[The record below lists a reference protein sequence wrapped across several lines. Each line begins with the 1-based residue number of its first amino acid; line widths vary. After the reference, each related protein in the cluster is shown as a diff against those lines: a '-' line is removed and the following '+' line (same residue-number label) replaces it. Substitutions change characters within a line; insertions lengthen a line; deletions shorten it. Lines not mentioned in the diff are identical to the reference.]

1 MDVGTFLAQR
11 RSAWAQLESL
21 LDEADRSGLKS
32 MGLEDVQ
39 RLGRLYREASA
50 DLVWARTRHA
60 GVEVVDYLNAL
71 VARAYARIHP
81 PRRLRWEAVITFFR
95 VDYPRLVRRHLRPI
109 LLAMAVFMAGG
120 LFGAGGMAFDPNAG
134 SYLLP
139 EEHRDLDPQARVAR
153 DTKGGVLLRPDGQA
167 AFSAYLFTHNIEVS
181 VVAFALGLLGGVLT
195 ALILFMNGVFIG
207 ALAYAYHADGVGLF
221 FWAWVLPRGSIALSA
236 VFIAGGAGFVLG
248 RALLAPGQRSRR
260 DALREDGAEA
270 VRLVLGLAPILV
282 VAGLVE
288 GTLSQWHMPWIP
300 PVFKIL
306 FALVLGTMLWL
317 WLLRSGRGRAGA

>member
-1 MDVGTFLAQR
+1 MDVGTFISR
-11 RSAWAQLESL
+11 RRPAWTDLEDL

-32 MGLEDVQ
+32 MDLEDIR

-50 DLVWARTRHA
+50 DLVWARSRRA
-60 GVEVVDYLNAL
+60 GAEVVDYLNAL

-95 VDYPRLVRRHLRPI
+95 VDYPRLVRRNLRPI
-109 LLAMAVFMAGG
+109 LLAMAVFLAGG
-120 LFGAGGMAFDPNAG
+120 LFGAGGMAFDPMAA

-139 EEHRDLDPQARVAR
+139 EEHQYLDPKQRVAR
-153 DTKGGVLLRPDGQA
+153 DTGGEFLLTPDLQA
-167 AFSAYLFTHNIEVS
+167 AFSAYLFTHNIQVS
-181 VVAFALGLLGGVLT
+181 VLAFAVGLLGGVLT
-195 ALILFMNGVFIG
+195 ALILFMNGVLIG

-221 FWAWVLPRGSIALSA
+221 FWAWILPHGSLELSA

-248 RALLAPGQRSRR
+248 RALLAPGRRSRR

-288 GTLSQWHMPWIP
+288 GTLSQWHLPWIP
-300 PVFKIL
+300 PALKLL
-306 FALVLGTMLWL
+306 FAAAAGGSLWL
-317 WLLRSGRGRAGA
+317 WLLRAGRGEGPG